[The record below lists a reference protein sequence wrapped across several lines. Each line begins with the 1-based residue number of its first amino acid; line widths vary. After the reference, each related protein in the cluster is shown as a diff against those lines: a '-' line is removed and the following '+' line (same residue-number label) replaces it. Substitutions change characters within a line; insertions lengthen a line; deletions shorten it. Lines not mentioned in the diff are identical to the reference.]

1 MKISSY
7 LQFNEKVTIKR
18 KTVRARDI
26 SISYLLKD
34 SSQAEST
41 IIFIHGFPFNKNM
54 WIGQLDALP
63 STVRGIAMDVR
74 GHGNTTNG
82 HGFFNMDV
90 FAKDLIAFI
99 ETLKLERVVLC
110 GISMGGYI
118 ALRAF
123 ELRPALFSGIVL
135 SDTHSFADTDAAKL
149 KRFATIESVLKHGKR
164 IYAIGFVSS
173 IFSKKAIEEKPEV
186 VDLIKSS
193 IRRNTESSICA
204 TLLALASRTDTTS
217 VLKDMNVPVLIL
229 RGEEDGI
236 VSLEQV
242 KSMEELIPDVKH
254 IEIPDCG
261 HLPNLENP
269 VRFNG
274 EIRNFLISKIL

>member
-1 MKISSY
+1 M
-7 LQFNEKVTIKR
+7 QFNEKVTIKR